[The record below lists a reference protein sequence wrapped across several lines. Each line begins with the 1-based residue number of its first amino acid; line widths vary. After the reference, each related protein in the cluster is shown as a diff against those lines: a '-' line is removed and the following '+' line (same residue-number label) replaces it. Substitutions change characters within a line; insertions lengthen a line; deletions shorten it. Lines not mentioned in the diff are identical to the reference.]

1 MAIVMQA
8 IAYFNDTI
16 LMIDHIKRIAVT
28 LINGGVLVYA
38 LWLMI
43 QQTIV
48 VKTEYVWLNT
58 LVLIGIVLVAWYI
71 MITYGIYPMY
81 HKMQKRLLLVLGV
94 AAIVVGHE
102 MLINNIDAMI
112 YVSDIVKVFGVMV
125 VWFGATGVITKT
137 KTITEQ
143 KRLQN
148 VEIIDA

>member
-1 MAIVMQA
+1 
-8 IAYFNDTI
+8 
-16 LMIDHIKRIAVT
+16 
-28 LINGGVLVYA
+28 
-38 LWLMI
+38 
-43 QQTIV
+43 
-48 VKTEYVWLNT
+48 
-58 LVLIGIVLVAWYI
+58 